1 MPGLP
6 PGRPGIAYRRRVFP
20 PLFKRNSNCRKHHVL
35 YPWCAMPKRMMQAAA
50 LAVVLL
56 AGRAGFV
63 RADEPPAGQA
73 KPAELSAAETLNQQ
87 ELEALQARASQMAP
101 ADFMGAPLMLQS
113 IEDISRLR

>member
-1 MPGLP
+1 
-6 PGRPGIAYRRRVFP
+6 
-20 PLFKRNSNCRKHHVL
+20 
-35 YPWCAMPKRMMQAAA
+35 MPKQMMQAAA